1 MDCIYLN
8 FHFLAAFNDG
18 SDFKYPSAVIIFTW
32 LKELLYPRG
41 GLSSQ
46 SSIFSVLKKKNLF

>member
-18 SDFKYPSAVIIFTW
+18 SDFKYPSTVIIFTW
-32 LKELLYPRG
+32 LKRALDFCW
-41 GLSSQ
+41 SC
-46 SSIFSVLKKKNLF
+46 SIQEGV